1 MSVSHPIPD
10 DYYDLTPCAC
20 DERWDLPMLMDDGHG
35 ESWIECDF
43 CGNATRFL
51 KSDEDAVFQ
60 WNLFAHRRGERMSQN
75 KLIG

>member
-1 MSVSHPIPD
+1 M
-10 DYYDLTPCAC
+10 LT
-20 DERWDLPMLMDDGHG
+20 DDGHG
-35 ESWIECDF
+35 ESWIACDF

-75 KLIG
+75 TTKEYQE